1 MTRVPLV
8 IGLLGLVLWVGG
20 AVSAESA
27 RTTRTE
33 SGVAGRQTHDDL
45 PPSLDQKLDHI
56 LQNQQTLLEKLEAMM
71 EELRIIKVRS
81 TR

>member
-8 IGLLGLVLWVGG
+8 IGLLGLILWTGG

-27 RTTRTE
+27 RTTRTD
-33 SGVAGRQTHDDL
+33 SGVTGRQTPDDL
-45 PPSLDQKLDHI
+45 PSSLDQKLNQI
-56 LQNQQTLLEKLEAMM
+56 LQNQQALLEKLEAVM

>member
-8 IGLLGLVLWVGG
+8 IGLLGLVLWAGG
-20 AVSAESA
+20 PVSAESA
-27 RTTRTE
+27 RNTRTAP
-33 SGVAGRQTHDDL
+33 GVAERQTPDDL
-45 PPSLDQKLDHI
+45 PPSLGEKLNQI
-56 LQNQQTLLEKLEAMM
+56 LQNQQALLEKLEAVM